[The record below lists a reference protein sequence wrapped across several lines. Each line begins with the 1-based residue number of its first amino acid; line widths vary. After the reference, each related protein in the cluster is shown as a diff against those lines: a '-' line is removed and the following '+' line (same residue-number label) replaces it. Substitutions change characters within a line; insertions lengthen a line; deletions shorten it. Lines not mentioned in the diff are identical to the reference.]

1 MTTPNTPPTSP
12 SARSSV
18 AADGVPVSIS
28 VGAALALAL
37 VFPRPRWLPHCYS
50 KIGTCQFPYT
60 FPDFL
65 SKFPSKFPLM
75 LRNDANGGS
84 VYAPQGTTLMS

>member
-28 VGAALALAL
+28 VGAALAFGSGLPAPSLASSL
-37 VFPRPRWLPHCYS
+37 LFKNWNLSISLTLLRN
-50 KIGTCQFPYT
+50 
-60 FPDFL
+60 FL
-65 SKFPSKFPLM
+65 SNFSIDSPK
-75 LRNDANGGS
+75 
-84 VYAPQGTTLMS
+84 

>member
-28 VGAALALAL
+28 VGAALAFGSGLPAPSLASSL
-37 VFPRPRWLPHCYS
+37 LFKNWN
-50 KIGTCQFPYT
+50 
-60 FPDFL
+60 L
-65 SKFPSKFPLM
+65 SIPLHFSG
-75 LRNDANGGS
+75 LSFEISFEISFDA
-84 VYAPQGTTLMS
+84 PK